1 MEPLQN
7 ELALTRDGAL
17 YQRARIGGLRRHVRV
32 YNCALP
38 VDSKEPGMA
47 IELPPLP
54 YARDALA
61 PHISAETLDYHYG
74 KHHQTYVT
82 NLNNLIKGTE
92 FENLDLVAIVKKS
105 QGGMFNNA
113 AQIWNHTFYWNSLS
127 PKGGGEPSGK
137 LADAIK
143 KSFGGFAQF
152 KEDFSKT
159 AVGTFGSGWAWLVQ
173 RADGSLGLVSTS
185 NAATPITGADRPLLT
200 CDVWEHAYYIDYR
213 NARPKYVEAF
223 WNLANWEFAASQMA

>member
-1 MEPLQN
+1 MYNTTELSETVLRMRSRTSMEPLQN

-127 PKGGGEPSGK
+127 PKGVASP
-137 LADAIK
+137 
-143 KSFGGFAQF
+143 
-152 KEDFSKT
+152 
-159 AVGTFGSGWAWLVQ
+159 
-173 RADGSLGLVSTS
+173 
-185 NAATPITGADRPLLT
+185 
-200 CDVWEHAYYIDYR
+200 
-213 NARPKYVEAF
+213 
-223 WNLANWEFAASQMA
+223 AASWPTRSRRRLAASPSSRKNFPRLR